1 MSKEILVNRIDVR
14 FNDEQIDE
22 RFDFF
27 KINCD
32 LRGKESYGKAVT
44 TIYEEVKPL
53 SLCKTPDG
61 YAVLVEKDA
70 IHTLN
75 DSNYSITRQTA
86 ADMAISSKAKLLIG
100 ALPVLQSD
108 HQKCSEGAGLYYLCH
123 VEPVR
128 KVDVLRTYEVKIEW
142 EQKQHL
148 VLNIASATFTPVS
161 YHTNADGK
169 LNGDCTHLPRLK
181 FDQWTQELTRSQEG
195 EYIKKKH
202 RDKKM
207 SGEMVSLDTKNPGK
221 YWRSKM
227 GVLATFMEDVKR
239 HLSDYMQIEFE
250 TLSPHYRARFK
261 DQDIRL
267 AYRAI
272 DERLTEFSIN
282 VINLTD
288 YDCIELE
295 RALEKDGFHVAHA
308 AGVKPKALNLAIHH
322 AQDYYESRG
331 LADPYRQLRT
341 ETDVIIQSA
350 YPETLIRKGKLSQ
363 SQYEACKK
371 ELFVKLEAMNGEL
384 LLVRPKGDWLFVL
397 CHQVD
402 RYTKVYD
409 TLHVNGGKLSFE
421 RVDEHR
427 AQDLFLL
434 DLPRQ
439 LKNNEH
445 AVVDLASGD
454 AFIFEDTKYVA
465 LPEYQ
470 QLAEVM
476 SELADGYASGI
487 KRTWVEEFLEQLDA
501 GNIEVANPKM
511 VADRLHTL
519 LLRNPAS
526 TILYKEAI
534 FNDKDNTITYKGS
547 LQTFFDWVAEEK
559 GLRLAA
565 SLKGQ
570 DAGLIE
576 ASLGFFYNDEEKL
589 YFVGDKD
596 NVKSVPRFCRIRRIL
611 TDAEETPEEL
621 LKMMRV
627 FHIRHKQ
634 ATVYPFPFKHLRELS
649 LAAGTPSQL
658 KETES
663 V

>member
-1 MSKEILVNRIDVR
+1 MSKEILVNRINVQ
-14 FNDEQIDE
+14 FNDEQIDG

-32 LRGKESYGKAVT
+32 LRGKQAYGKAVT

-53 SLCKTPDG
+53 SLCKTQDG
-61 YAVLVEKDA
+61 YAVLVEKGA
-70 IHTLN
+70 AHTLN
-75 DSNYSITRQTA
+75 DSNYAVTRQTS

-108 HQKCSEGAGLYYLCH
+108 HQKCSEGAGLYYLCD

-128 KVDVLRTYEVKIEW
+128 KVDVLRTYEVKIEY

-148 VLNIASATFTPVS
+148 VLNIVSATFTPVS
-161 YHTNADGK
+161 YHTNAEGK
-169 LNGDCTHLPRLK
+169 LYGDCTYLPKLK

-195 EYIKKKH
+195 EYIKKRH

-250 TLSPHYRARFK
+250 TLSPQYRARFK
-261 DQDIRL
+261 DQDIKL

-272 DERLTEFSIN
+272 DDLLTEYPIN
-282 VINLTD
+282 IVNLTD
-288 YDCIELE
+288 CDCIELE
-295 RALEKDGFHVAHA
+295 HALEKDGFRVTHSAD
-308 AGVKPKALNLAIHH
+308 VKPKTLNLAIHH
-322 AQDYYESRG
+322 DQDYYESRG
-331 LADPYRQLRT
+331 LPDPYKQLRA

-350 YPETLIRKGKLSQ
+350 YPQTLIKKGKLSQ

-384 LLVRPKGDWLFVL
+384 LLVRPKGNWLFVL
-397 CHQVD
+397 CHQID
-402 RYTKVYD
+402 RNTKVYD
-409 TLHVNGGKLSFE
+409 TLLVNGGKLSFE
-421 RVDEHR
+421 RVDERR

-445 AVVDLASGD
+445 AVVDLASSD
-454 AFIFEDTKYVA
+454 VFIFEDTKYVA

-470 QLAEVM
+470 QLAKVM

-487 KRTWVEEFLEQLDA
+487 KRTWVEEFLERLNA
-501 GNIEVANPKM
+501 GDIEVVNPKM
-511 VADRLHTL
+511 VADRLQTL

-526 TILYKEAI
+526 TTLYKEAI
-534 FNDKDNTITYKGS
+534 FNDKDNAIAYKGS

-570 DAGLIE
+570 DSGLIE

-634 ATVYPFPFKHLRELS
+634 ATVYPFPFKHLRELA
-649 LAAGTPSQL
+649 LAVSTTPEL
-658 KETES
+658 KEIES
-663 V
+663 I

>member
-1 MSKEILVNRIDVR
+1 MSKEILLNRIDVQ
-14 FNDEQIDE
+14 FNDEQIDGH
-22 RFDFF
+22 FDFF

-32 LRGKESYGKAVT
+32 LRGKQGYGKAIT
-44 TIYEEVKPL
+44 KIYEEVKPL
-53 SLCKTPDG
+53 SLCKTQDG
-61 YAVLVEKDA
+61 YAVLVEKGA
-70 IHTLN
+70 THTLN
-75 DSNYSITRQTA
+75 DSNYSVTRQTSA
-86 ADMAISSKAKLLIG
+86 EMAISSKAKLLIG
-100 ALPVLQSD
+100 ALPILQSE
-108 HQKCSEGAGLYYLCH
+108 HQKCSEGAGLYYLCD

-128 KVDVLRTYEVKIEW
+128 KVDVLRTYEVKIEY

-148 VLNIASATFTPVS
+148 VLNIVAATFTPVS
-161 YHTNADGK
+161 YHTNAEGK
-169 LNGDCTHLPRLK
+169 LYGDCTYLPKLK
-181 FDQWTQELTRSQEG
+181 FDKWTQELTRSQEG
-195 EYIKKKH
+195 EYIKKRH

-207 SGEMVSLDTKNPGK
+207 SGEMVSLDAKNPGK

-239 HLSDYMQIEFE
+239 HLSGYMQIEFE
-250 TLSPHYRARFK
+250 TLSPQYRARFK
-261 DQDIRL
+261 DHDIKL

-272 DERLTEFSIN
+272 DDLLMEYSIN
-282 VINLTD
+282 IINLTD
-288 YDCIELE
+288 SDCIELE
-295 RALEKDGFHVAHA
+295 RALEKDGFNVTHA
-308 AGVKPKALNLAIHH
+308 GDVKPNALNLAIHH
-322 AQDYYESRG
+322 DQDYYESRG
-331 LADPYRQLRT
+331 LPDPYRQLRT
-341 ETDVIIQSA
+341 EKDVIIQSA
-350 YPETLIRKGKLSQ
+350 YPQTLIKNGKLSQ

-371 ELFVKLEAMNGEL
+371 ELFVKLEAMKGEL

-402 RYTKVYD
+402 RNTKVYD

-421 RVDEHR
+421 RVDERR
-427 AQDLFLL
+427 AQDSFLL

-445 AVVDLASGD
+445 AVVDLALSD

-470 QLAEVM
+470 QLAKVM

-487 KRTWVEEFLEQLDA
+487 KRSWVEEFLEQLDA
-501 GNIEVANPKM
+501 GDIEVANPKM
-511 VADRLHTL
+511 AADRLQTL

-534 FNDKDNTITYKGS
+534 FNDKDNVIAYKGS

-576 ASLGFFYNDEEKL
+576 ASLGFFYNDEENL

-596 NVKSVPRFCRIRRIL
+596 NVKNLPRFCRIRRIL

-634 ATVYPFPFKHLRELS
+634 ATVYPFPFKHLKELA

-658 KETES
+658 KEAES